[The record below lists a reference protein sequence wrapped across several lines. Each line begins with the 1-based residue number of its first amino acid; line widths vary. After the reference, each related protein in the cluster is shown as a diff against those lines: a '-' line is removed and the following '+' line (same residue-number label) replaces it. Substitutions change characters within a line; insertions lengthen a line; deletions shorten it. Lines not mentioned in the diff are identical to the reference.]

1 MAQRGKATCLGS
13 HSMELSHG
21 IFSLAQGC
29 KDRHWAHFT
38 MAFFKSERE
47 SDTISSKIF
56 VLEMDKPR
64 DGEFRD

>member
-1 MAQRGKATCLGS
+1 
-13 HSMELSHG
+13 MELSHG

-47 SDTISSKIF
+47 SDTISSKLF